1 MTNSREMVKYKQ
13 IPPPGIMIKVVQLMI
28 QVTPAAADKIKDE
41 LQNNGLEADSAYIRL
56 YVTAG

>member
-1 MTNSREMVKYKQ
+1 
-13 IPPPGIMIKVVQLMI
+13 MIKVVQLMI